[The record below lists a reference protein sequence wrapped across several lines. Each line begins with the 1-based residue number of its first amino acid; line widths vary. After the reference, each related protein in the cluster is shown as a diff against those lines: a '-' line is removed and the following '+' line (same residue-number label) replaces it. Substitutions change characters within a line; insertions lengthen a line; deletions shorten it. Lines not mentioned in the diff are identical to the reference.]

1 MSHQSHLRL
10 ASTARVAVISF
21 LVSAALTAGAAIAG
35 QAASQSPAVTLELNK
50 LEPIEKSCRAYVVV
64 TNNDDVAY
72 QAFKLDLVLFQSD
85 GVIGRRF
92 SLDLAPVR
100 PKKKAVKLFE
110 IDGMACDK
118 IGQFLVNDVLECK
131 TERGPAENCLQRL
144 STSTLTNVQFSK

>member
-10 ASTARVAVISF
+10 VSTARVAVIAF
-21 LVSAALTAGAAIAG
+21 LAAAAFAASAAIAG

-50 LEPIEKSCRAYVVV
+50 LEPVDKSCRAYVVV